1 MTSNEFTEAINNS
14 DPSDGVKLSDIDE
27 EYLSDIT
34 GIFKVVGE
42 DIELAI
48 RVDDPLVISKKY
60 DTADF
65 YGDQVDITV
74 HGLDTVSVYKPEA
87 GVMALTAPGDIV
99 YNVET
104 LNGKV
109 FPKMMVSNNS
119 LIGVNSN
126 GNPISLPKT
135 AVKSIEDRA

>member
-14 DPSDGVKLSDIDE
+14 DPSDWVKLTDIDE

-65 YGDQVDITV
+65 YGDRVDITV
-74 HGLDTVSVYKPEA
+74 HALDAVSVYKPEA
-87 GVMALTAPGDIV
+87 GVMALAKPGDIV

-104 LNGKV
+104 INGKI

>member
-14 DPSDGVKLSDIDE
+14 DPSDWVKLTDIDE

-42 DIELAI
+42 DIVLAI

-65 YGDQVDITV
+65 YGDRVDITV
-74 HGLDTVSVYKPEA
+74 HALDAVSVYKPEA
-87 GVMALTAPGDIV
+87 GSLALAKPGDIV

>member
-14 DPSDGVKLSDIDE
+14 DPSDWVKLSDIDE

-65 YGDQVDITV
+65 YGDRVDITV
-74 HGLDTVSVYKPEA
+74 HDLDTVSVYIPKKN
-87 GVMALTAPGDIV
+87 MLALANHGDIV
-99 YNVET
+99 YNVEA
-104 LNGKV
+104 LNGTV
-109 FPKMMVSNNS
+109 YDQMMVAKDS
-119 LIGVNSN
+119 LIGVNSKGTAIN
-126 GNPISLPKT
+126 LPKIG
-135 AVKSIEDRA
+135 VKAIWGRA

>member
-14 DPSDGVKLSDIDE
+14 DPSDWVKLTDIDE

-65 YGDQVDITV
+65 YGDRVDITV
-74 HGLDTVSVYKPEA
+74 HALDAVSVYKPEA
-87 GVMALTAPGDIV
+87 GVMALVKPGDIV

-104 LNGKV
+104 INGKV
-109 FPKMMVSNNS
+109 FPKMMVAKDK

-126 GNPISLPKT
+126 GDPITLPKT

>member
-14 DPSDGVKLSDIDE
+14 DPSDWVKLSDIDE
-27 EYLSDIT
+27 EYLTNVT

-48 RVDDPLVISKKY
+48 RTDESPIISKKY

-65 YGDQVDITV
+65 YGDRVDITV
-74 HGLDTVSVYKPEA
+74 HDLDTVSVYKPEN
-87 GVMALTAPGDIV
+87 GVLVLAEPGDIV

-104 LNGKV
+104 VNGKV
-109 FPKMMVSNNS
+109 FPRMMVTNNS
-119 LIGVNSN
+119 LIAVNSN
-126 GNPISLPKT
+126 GDPISLPKT
-135 AVKSIEDRA
+135 AVKSIKDQE

>member
-1 MTSNEFTEAINNS
+1 MTSNEFTEALTNS
-14 DPSDGVKLSDIDE
+14 NPSDWVKLSDIDE

-42 DIELAI
+42 DIELAV
-48 RVDDPLVISKKY
+48 RTDESPVISKKY
-60 DTADF
+60 NTADF
-65 YGDQVDITV
+65 YGDRVDITV
-74 HGLDTVSVYKPEA
+74 HALDAVQVYLPKN
-87 GVMALTAPGDIV
+87 GVLALAETGDLV

-109 FPKMMVSNNS
+109 IPRMMVAKDK

-126 GNPISLPKT
+126 GDPISLPKT
-135 AVKSIEDRA
+135 AVKSIEDQE

>member
-14 DPSDGVKLSDIDE
+14 DPSDWVKLSDIDE

-65 YGDQVDITV
+65 YGDRVDITV
-74 HGLDTVSVYKPEA
+74 HALDAVSVYKPEA

>member
-14 DPSDGVKLSDIDE
+14 DPSDWVKLSDIDE

-34 GIFKVVGE
+34 GIFMVVGE

-65 YGDQVDITV
+65 YGDRVDITV
-74 HGLDTVSVYKPEA
+74 HALDAVSVYKPEA
-87 GVMALTAPGDIV
+87 GSLALAKPGDIV